1 MSKKLLIAGG
11 DSWSSPTEHYYLSA
25 GMDKI
30 WPDYVADFFDWDVIH
45 TGMGGAGNDYI
56 HNVVFDAIEQ
66 NSDREIVVMIPW
78 SQAMRLQPF
87 DLPIGQLTFN
97 VHMPALGPPFGPART
112 KAQVALRELAKLHVE
127 CYDPRGSKVVGLL
140 EDDFYRYIARWSLR
154 HIYLLN
160 EYCKNKNVQIIHHRA
175 LNILNGIEW
184 ILDPKL
190 HHVNRHNMNMAVRSD
205 NPLNYY
211 YNKIKK
217 WNNVVGP
224 DLFQKG
230 SSCYELYP
238 KYYLSK
244 LENHPNAKGMELIA
258 HSFVNKYI
266 EIYEERS
273 TGEAD
278 YVYD

>member
-11 DSWSSPTEHYYLSA
+11 DSWSSPKEPYYEES

-30 WPDYVADFFDWDVIH
+30 WPDYVADFFFFFLIH
-45 TGMGGAGNDYI
+45 TGLGGCGIFYI
-56 HNVVFDAIEQ
+56 HNAVVDAVEA
-66 NSDREIVVMIPW
+66 NPDREIVVMVAW
-78 SQAMRLQPF
+78 SQAMRSVPF
-87 DLPIGQLTFN
+87 DMSIGQLTFN
-97 VHMPALGPPFGPART
+97 VHMPDLQPPFGLART
-112 KAQVALRELAKLHVE
+112 QCQKRIAELLRLHVE
-127 CYDPRGSKVVGLL
+127 CYDDRGSKVVGHTKD
-140 EDDFYRYIARWSLR
+140 EFYRMVARWSLR

-160 EYCKNKNVQIIHHRA
+160 EYCKNKNIEIIHHRA

-190 HHVNRHNMNMAVRSD
+190 DHVNRHNMNMAVRAD
-205 NPLNYY
+205 HPMNHYFQ
-211 YNKIKK
+211 KIKE

-230 SSCYELYP
+230 SDCYALYP
-238 KYYLSK
+238 KYYISK
-244 LENHPNAKGMELIA
+244 TEPHPNAKGMELIA

-266 EIYEERS
+266 EVYEERS